1 VLERPVGGASN
12 ASSKFLKHNDD
23 HSNGPSVL
31 ERPAGDASNASSKFL
46 KPKTTIQTDQVC

>member
-1 VLERPVGGASN
+1 VLERPVGDASN

-31 ERPAGDASNASSKFL
+31 ERPVGGALDASSKFL
-46 KPKTTIQTDQVC
+46 KHKDDHSNGPKC